1 MRDRIGETLPR
12 TPAASVDPCWDETEA
27 LRRAREEGL
36 ELTPD
41 HWSVI
46 HFLRQHCQA
55 RGAGCSARLLLRT
68 LTHRFRKQG
77 GKEYLY
83 RLFPGG
89 PVNQA
94 CKIAGI
100 PLPPYALDL
109 ALGKVH

>member
-1 MRDRIGETLPR
+1 MRNR
-12 TPAASVDPCWDETEA
+12 TAEIPPKTARMAAKAAQEDAEI

-55 RGAGCSARLLLRT
+55 RGAGCSARLLLKT
-68 LTHRFRKQG
+68 LTHRFRREG

-83 RLFPGG
+83 SLFPGG
-89 PVNQA
+89 PVYQA

-109 ALGKVH
+109 ALGALH